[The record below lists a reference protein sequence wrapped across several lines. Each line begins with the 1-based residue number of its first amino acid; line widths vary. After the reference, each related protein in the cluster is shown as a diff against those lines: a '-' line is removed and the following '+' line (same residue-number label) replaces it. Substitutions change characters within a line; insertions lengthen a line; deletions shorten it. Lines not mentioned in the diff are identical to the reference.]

1 MNAWPRTISK
11 IREHY
16 TLFTFIVFQAMT
28 AKENGGG
35 EKGIIAAQ
43 QTFKSMNKAATAVF
57 GGRII

>member
-1 MNAWPRTISK
+1 
-11 IREHY
+11 
-16 TLFTFIVFQAMT
+16 MT